1 MKVLVTGCAGFI
13 GSNLV
18 GKLLSLGYDV
28 SGIDN
33 FSTGREENIEGM
45 DFDFIKG
52 SINDGKLL
60 RKSLGGVD
68 CVFHEAAIPSVPRSI
83 SDPIESNAVN
93 VDGTLNLLVCAR
105 DAGVKRLVYASSS
118 SVYGSSP
125 KIPQKEGMVGEPISP
140 YGLTKYAAEVYCR
153 LFSDI
158 YGFETISLRYFNVF
172 GPRQDPGSEYS
183 AVIPKFI
190 SSMIRGQRPA
200 IFGDGLTSRDFS
212 YIDNVIEGNILAMNA
227 KKIACGRAYN
237 IACGEKT
244 TLNQLVEEINAILG
258 TDIAP
263 RYEKERP
270 GDIKHSLADISMAKR
285 HLGFRPKVFFRE
297 GLRKTVEW
305 YKGYCR

>member
-60 RKSLGGVD
+60 RKSMGGVD

-125 KIPQKEGMVGEPISP
+125 KIPQKEGMVGEPVSP